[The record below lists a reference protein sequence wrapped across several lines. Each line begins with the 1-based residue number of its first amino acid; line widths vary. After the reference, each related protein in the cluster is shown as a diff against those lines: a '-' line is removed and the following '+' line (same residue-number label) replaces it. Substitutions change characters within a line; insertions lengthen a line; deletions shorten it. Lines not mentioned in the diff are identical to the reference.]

1 MRISNEAADANR
13 QRSETFASCSR
24 TAPTPFPPAATSSH
38 PLRVHFKGVA
48 TLHSQF
54 AFEIYNWHNAPA
66 TEAELTLPPSA
77 PRLGQLTLH

>member
-1 MRISNEAADANR
+1 MS
-13 QRSETFASCSR
+13 T
-24 TAPTPFPPAATSSH
+24 H

-66 TEAELTLPPSA
+66 TEAEFTPPPPC
-77 PRLGQLTLH
+77 PRPAQEDVNVNVNVDKDEDEDEDVEEDELRPLVPCKLF